1 MIYMYMQMSY
11 IDLCECV
18 MQVVWHVSHPSRTF
32 CQGIPDKIKR
42 WHQLYFSQ
50 PNSQQV
56 VPRFAQQRVS
66 DLPSTPSI
74 SLKESSYSID
84 STPIKFELYD
94 QNQ

>member
-1 MIYMYMQMSY
+1 MSY

-18 MQVVWHVSHPSRTF
+18 MQVVWHVSHLSRTF
-32 CQGIPDKIKR
+32 CQGIPDEITR

-74 SLKESSYSID
+74 SLKKSSYSID
-84 STPIKFELYD
+84 STPIKFD
-94 QNQ
+94 